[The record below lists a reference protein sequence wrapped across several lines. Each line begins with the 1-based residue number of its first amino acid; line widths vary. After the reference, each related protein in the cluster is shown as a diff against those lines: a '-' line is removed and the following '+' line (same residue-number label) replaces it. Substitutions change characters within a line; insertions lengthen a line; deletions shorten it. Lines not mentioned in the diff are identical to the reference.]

1 MREATVTEIE
11 RIKTAFKVTGADEA
25 EGHLSEQQWESL
37 ACGELDRPDN
47 EAALDHILGCR
58 QCTEIHQSL
67 LVLREHAH
75 DFDPGAPVPEIS
87 RKPSSR
93 RWIFAG
99 VLAVAATLFVVILQP
114 LGPGLT
120 TPGSSPSSDPVL
132 RSSNKA
138 QTATP
143 LSPIGPVLDSAVVFS
158 WEPSPT
164 APVSIVQLIDE
175 TGEVVWTSHETEKAL
190 IEWPSEVAKRPEHYY
205 WRVLSVGGA
214 SGGKQA
220 SDLVAFEP
228 TASPP

>member
-11 RIKTAFKVTGADEA
+11 RIRTAFRVTDADEA
-25 EGHLSEQQWESL
+25 DGHLSEQQWESL

-58 QCTEIHQSL
+58 QCTGIHQSL

-99 VLAVAATLFVVILQP
+99 VLAAAATLVVVILQP

-120 TPGSSPSSDPVL
+120 NPGSPPPSDPAL
-132 RSSNKA
+132 RSSQKA

-143 LSPIGPVLDSAVVFS
+143 LSPIGPVPASAVVFS

-175 TGEVVWTSHETEKAL
+175 SGEVMWTGHETEKTS
-190 IEWPSEVAKRPEHYY
+190 IEWPGNLAKRSGHYY

-214 SGGKQA
+214 TGGKQA
-220 SDLVAFEP
+220 SDLVAFELTESLP
-228 TASPP
+228 